1 MERGERLPRPRALR
15 KLAGALG
22 VEEGEL
28 LPGRK
33 GGAVVALLQLCFT
46 VG

>member
-1 MERGERLPRPRALR
+1 MERGERLPRPGALR

-22 VEEGEL
+22 VEAGEL

-33 GGAVVALLQLCFT
+33 GGARVALL
-46 VG
+46 